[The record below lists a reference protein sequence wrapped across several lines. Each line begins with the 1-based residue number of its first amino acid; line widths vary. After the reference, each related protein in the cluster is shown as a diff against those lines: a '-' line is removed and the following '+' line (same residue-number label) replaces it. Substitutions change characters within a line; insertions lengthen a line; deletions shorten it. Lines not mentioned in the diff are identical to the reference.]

1 MTDHE
6 WALMNGTLERFL
18 AQATADDYP
27 SVESQTLTSSRDQ
40 GGSGGSWARL
50 VTALVVVVMAVLL
63 IAAVFTVRAGNSTRE
78 ESRAAL
84 VERVV
89 ALQASV
95 GRLQEEVAAR
105 SARVESLRTEVEG
118 ADDNAA
124 GEQQRSELSQAAG
137 ATELMGPGLTITI
150 DDAPDAEAGSLN
162 RVLDRDIQDIV
173 NALWAMDAAGV
184 AVNDQRLT
192 ATSAIRG
199 AGEAILVNYRPL
211 QRPYVISAVGPRSS
225 EGSTGLQDLL
235 DTLGAEYGLVH
246 RIEVGDVALPA
257 GQVHLPASAG
267 IAVAPA
273 SSEEIP

>member
-105 SARVESLRTEVEG
+105 SARIESLRTEVEG

-246 RIEVGDVALPA
+246 RIEVGDVALPG

>member
-1 MTDHE
+1 
-6 WALMNGTLERFL
+6 MNGTLERFL

-27 SVESQTLTSSRDQ
+27 PVRSKVAPSTTDQRDARR
-40 GGSGGSWARL
+40 SWATL
-50 VTALVVVVMAVLL
+50 GTALVVVVMVVLV
-63 IAAVFTVRAGNSTRE
+63 IAAVFTVRASDSTRQE
-78 ESRAAL
+78 NRAAL
-84 VERVV
+84 VERVL

-95 GRLQEEVAAR
+95 EQAQEEAADR
-105 SARVESLRTEVEG
+105 SARVESLRTEIEG
-118 ADDNAA
+118 AEDDAA
-124 GEQQRSELSQAAG
+124 RERQRSALAVAAG
-137 ATELMGPGLTITI
+137 ATELIGPGLTITI

-173 NALWAMDAAGV
+173 NALWSMDAAGV

-211 QRPYVISAVGPRSS
+211 QRPYAIAAVGPRSS
-225 EGSTGLQDLL
+225 EGSTGLQELL

-273 SSEEIP
+273 SSEELP